1 MIYGERNFEHLLN
14 QISRHD
20 KPFWGSYLKTRKY
33 YSIHFFLAA
42 RRMKLKILLFL
53 VFCAGSCYSQEA
65 EEGQRASRRQGR
77 VLFATTT
84 TSTTTMSTY
93 GNTGL
98 WLVNTGHVTWKLT
111 SDWSAALCWKASVVA
126 QTGVY
131 GCKKKRSLPVSY
143 ILDSIPSSDADTEQL
158 APTKSLSEE
167 DFSIDEV
174 RNWIY
179 KICLSVHLKV
189 KQTFILQFFL
199 QNIQEEEIEGSRGPN
214 DVREAKFLYYWATF
228 TETVT
233 SFTTTSSW
241 R

>member
-1 MIYGERNFEHLLN
+1 MG
-14 QISRHD
+14 
-20 KPFWGSYLKTRKY
+20 
-33 YSIHFFLAA
+33 AA
-42 RRMKLKILLFL
+42 RRMKLKILIFL

-93 GNTGL
+93 
-98 WLVNTGHVTWKLT
+98 
-111 SDWSAALCWKASVVA
+111 ALCWKASVVA

-167 DFSIDEV
+167 DFSIDE
-174 RNWIY
+174 
-179 KICLSVHLKV
+179 
-189 KQTFILQFFL
+189 
-199 QNIQEEEIEGSRGPN
+199 NIQEEEIEGSRGPN

-241 R
+241 SLVSVQCTPPNWTMTVCPASVGKKKKK